1 MKRFNRFYYPPM
13 LFMSGLALVLAVIE
27 QSTPTAIMGGAFLLS
42 IEFERMT
49 DAIKNVNP
57 QREQE
62 IIIHKPLFKPKEPK
76 ETEEEKRLRI
86 LSENIENYDG
96 SARNQVKI

>member
-1 MKRFNRFYYPPM
+1 MEIA
-13 LFMSGLALVLAVIE
+13 LIILATLQTIAVI
-27 QSTPTAIMGGAFLLS
+27 SWIAVFIWAVKLLTKDKA
-42 IEFERMT
+42 EPP
-49 DAIKNVNP
+49 KP
-57 QREQE
+57 
-62 IIIHKPLFKPKEPK
+62 HKPLFKPKEPKEPK

>member
-1 MKRFNRFYYPPM
+1 MEIA
-13 LFMSGLALVLAVIE
+13 LIILATLQTIAVI
-27 QSTPTAIMGGAFLLS
+27 SWIAVFIWAVKIMTKDKA
-42 IEFERMT
+42 EPP
-49 DAIKNVNP
+49 KP
-57 QREQE
+57 
-62 IIIHKPLFKPKEPK
+62 HKPLFKPKEPK

>member
-1 MKRFNRFYYPPM
+1 METAIII
-13 LFMSGLALVLAVIE
+13 LATLQTIAVI
-27 QSTPTAIMGGAFLLS
+27 SWIAVFIWAVKLLTKDKA
-42 IEFERMT
+42 EPP
-49 DAIKNVNP
+49 KP
-57 QREQE
+57 
-62 IIIHKPLFKPKEPK
+62 HKPLFKPKEPK